1 MALAGVGKVSYYDG
15 EKKFLNSA
23 GDDDAGETK
32 KKMEKIQGSSK
43 IKAESLARLD
53 EVQSVD
59 LK

>member
-15 EKKFLNSA
+15 EKKFPNSA

-32 KKMEKIQGSSK
+32 KKWKKSKEVPK